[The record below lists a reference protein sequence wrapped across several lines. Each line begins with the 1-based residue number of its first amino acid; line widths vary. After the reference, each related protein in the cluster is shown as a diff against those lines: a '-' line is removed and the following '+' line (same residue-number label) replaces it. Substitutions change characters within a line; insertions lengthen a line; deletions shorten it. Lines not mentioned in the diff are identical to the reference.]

1 MHIILAP
8 MEKRFR
14 YHFFGSQKTNRI
26 DMPEWYMSQ
35 VLQWIRTNDYF
46 VTVVD
51 RDFISDKD
59 NTPVSVRL
67 QLMRGLVTLLL
78 DKLHYDL
85 GLSAFM
91 PVRFGCQFQMR
102 RSNSEIESC
111 PMDSN
116 PGNSS
121 SSELLENAQNF
132 SHLID
137 VILQTD
143 AKLTQLAYP
152 NDYPKPSDVLSH
164 PKVFSRWL
172 LLEQCL
178 ASDRLKLVLGNFSSW
193 SVVDETEKRPQC
205 VDDFIALLHAV
216 GFRSRQLS
224 DKISRARF
232 VQIQLNLIREFFNYI
247 VLSARRKFENDDLN
261 DLGQS
266 KNKSE
271 VSNAKTTMFGSL
283 FSARSRSPDA
293 SSETKKIS
301 IINQLFNCF
310 VDGIGQQLSS
320 RWIIVLNAIKCLHD
334 VMLEWAND
342 QYYVTFWED
351 LSTRALLQFGDPW
364 LIDIGLCPLVTDRI
378 VKESEQNEHENE
390 TFDEL
395 HSSNTYLGLH
405 GGVFTQMLRLY
416 DGEIKNMLKE
426 TVDLTLTDLKSKSL
440 VYVYATDH
448 WLRASSV
455 SGYLSNTKSELSNL
469 MMSTNASAFFL
480 ALRDWLYHLSE
491 SLHPKLFTHIWKE
504 IASQLDDYLYNELI
518 LSNRF
523 SPLGAAQLR
532 FDLTNY
538 LYPMFSL
545 YTERPE
551 PYFFQIRDAC
561 VLLNLLRG
569 TAELLKETI
578 IESVNSQQKHDNDPL
593 GPLLEL
599 GVYRLTPEEA
609 LRILSLRAVLE

>member
-1 MHIILAP
+1 
-8 MEKRFR
+8 
-14 YHFFGSQKTNRI
+14 
-26 DMPEWYMSQ
+26 
-35 VLQWIRTNDYF
+35 
-46 VTVVD
+46 
-51 RDFISDKD
+51 
-59 NTPVSVRL
+59 
-67 QLMRGLVTLLL
+67 MRGLVTLLL

-85 GLSAFM
+85 GISAFM
-91 PVRFGCQFQMR
+91 PVRFGYQFQMR
-102 RSNSEIESC
+102 RSNSEILSC
-111 PMDSN
+111 LMDSD

-232 VQIQLNLIREFFNYI
+232 VQIQLNLIREFFNDI
-247 VLSARRKFENDDLN
+247 VLSARRKFENDDSN

-271 VSNAKTTMFGSL
+271 VSNAKTTVLGSL
-283 FSARSRSPDA
+283 FSSRSRSPNA

-310 VDGIGQQLSS
+310 VDGIGQKLSS

-342 QYYVTFWED
+342 QVSWPLCIYK
-351 LSTRALLQFGDPW
+351 LSWT
-364 LIDIGLCPLVTDRI
+364 
-378 VKESEQNEHENE
+378 
-390 TFDEL
+390 
-395 HSSNTYLGLH
+395 
-405 GGVFTQMLRLY
+405 
-416 DGEIKNMLKE
+416 
-426 TVDLTLTDLKSKSL
+426 
-440 VYVYATDH
+440 
-448 WLRASSV
+448 
-455 SGYLSNTKSELSNL
+455 
-469 MMSTNASAFFL
+469 
-480 ALRDWLYHLSE
+480 
-491 SLHPKLFTHIWKE
+491 
-504 IASQLDDYLYNELI
+504 
-518 LSNRF
+518 
-523 SPLGAAQLR
+523 
-532 FDLTNY
+532 
-538 LYPMFSL
+538 
-545 YTERPE
+545 
-551 PYFFQIRDAC
+551 
-561 VLLNLLRG
+561 VLLNYMNKIIVLLIH
-569 TAELLKETI
+569 T
-578 IESVNSQQKHDNDPL
+578 
-593 GPLLEL
+593 
-599 GVYRLTPEEA
+599 
-609 LRILSLRAVLE
+609 

>member
-1 MHIILAP
+1 
-8 MEKRFR
+8 
-14 YHFFGSQKTNRI
+14 
-26 DMPEWYMSQ
+26 MSQ

-85 GLSAFM
+85 GISAFM
-91 PVRFGCQFQMR
+91 PVRFGYQFQMR
-102 RSNSEIESC
+102 HSNSEITSC
-111 PMDSN
+111 PMDSD
-116 PGNSS
+116 PGDSS

-178 ASDRLKLVLGNFSSW
+178 ASDRLKLLLGNFSSW

-216 GFRSRQLS
+216 GSRSRQLS

-232 VQIQLNLIREFFNYI
+232 VQIQLNLIREFFNYV

-271 VSNAKTTMFGSL
+271 VSDAKTTMFGSL
-283 FSARSRSPDA
+283 FSSRSRSPDA

-310 VDGIGQQLSS
+310 VDGIGQKLSS

-342 QYYVTFWED
+342 Q
-351 LSTRALLQFGDPW
+351 FGDPW
-364 LIDIGLCPLVTDRI
+364 LIDIGLCPLVTDEI
-378 VKESEQNEHENE
+378 VKESEQNENRNE

-395 HSSNTYLGLH
+395 HSPNSYLGLH

-416 DGEIKNMLKE
+416 NGEIKNMLKE

-455 SGYLSNTKSELSNL
+455 SGYLSNMKSELSNL
-469 MMSTNASAFFL
+469 MMSANASVFFL
-480 ALRDWLYHLSE
+480 ALRDWLYQLSE
-491 SLHPKLFTHIWKE
+491 SLHPKLFTHVWKE

-551 PYFFQIRDAC
+551 SYFFQIRDAC

-569 TAELLKETI
+569 TAELLRETI
-578 IESVNSQQKHDNDPL
+578 MESMNSQQKRDNDPL

-609 LRILSLRAVLE
+609 LRILSLRAIPE